1 MKLFKKIANDHGYSV
16 MDFKTNTNKSNSGRG
31 TIVVRNNIINP
42 DSIDEI
48 QKFLQSQGIIIVKQ
62 SVQGVF

>member
-16 MDFKTNTNKSNSGRG
+16 IDFKKNTNKSDKNTGRG
-31 TIVVRNNIINP
+31 NIIVRNNRSNP

-48 QKFLQSQGIIIVKQ
+48 QKYLQSQGILIVK
-62 SVQGVF
+62 

>member
-16 MDFKTNTNKSNSGRG
+16 IDFKTNTNKSNSGRG

-48 QKFLQSQGIIIVKQ
+48 
-62 SVQGVF
+62 